1 MKTGSRG
8 WVQNPCWRGERGQI
22 IRLADPV
29 SIAGRSLRGKAK
41 DSAECGGQGHYFKAN
56 PGKVYLGLQSKSLLV
71 SHPVAQ

>member
-1 MKTGSRG
+1 M
-8 WVQNPCWRGERGQI
+8 
-22 IRLADPV
+22 
-29 SIAGRSLRGKAK
+29 RGKAK